1 MFDNFLVRSDSLQN
15 VTCPVSGEVVGFKFG
30 VRLANYRGI
39 YLSLVNGFY
48 VNMDGVEYGEE
59 DLALEVNGQRPRTMA
74 ELAKCCFEHWDL
86 QDEAFLHVKKPGG
99 LEKGMHKLG
108 YLPSTMDA
116 YGYQARDAEWV
127 ANPPKPGAGGGK
139 TFRVCNF
146 DLELK

>member
-1 MFDNFLVRSDSLQN
+1 MFDNFLVRSDSLKN
-15 VTCPVSGEVVGFKFG
+15 DVCPVSGETIGFSFG

-48 VNMDGVEYGEE
+48 VNMDGVEYEPE
-59 DLALEVNGQRPRTMA
+59 DLALEVNGKRPRSMQ

-86 QDEAFLHVKKPGG
+86 QDEAILHVRKPGG
-99 LEKGMHKLG
+99 LAKGEHKLG

-116 YGYQARDAEWV
+116 YGYQPHDEEWV
-127 ANPPKPGAGGGK
+127 KNPPKPGAGGGK
-139 TFRVCNF
+139 TFRVCWF